1 MKQSKVIAIL
11 LAISVAT
18 SFSLASVQAA
28 TPTSKATPKPSVKA
42 TVKATAKPTVKAV
55 ATKKATPTKKATATK
70 KATPTKKATATK
82 KATTSKKPVVKK
94 PVVKKPK
101 KKVVKKTATPI
112 PSPSPVWPPVKFTEN
127 KGVYA
132 KIPTGKEILGLIS
145 AKSGLATDVQ
155 KCEANACGAVIV
167 AANFTCQWWEIKSTV
182 MAPDPN
188 DSKKSILLGTLRTT
202 HGLLKP
208 NTYANIL
215 LISDEPLYTP
225 GSLDPTTGVVG
236 APVLRPRI
244 TVGNISA
251 ICHKSATDEKL
262 PSNTYLSVR

>member
-1 MKQSKVIAIL
+1 VKQNKVIAIL

-18 SFSLASVQAA
+18 SFSISSVQAA
-28 TPTSKATPKPSVKA
+28 TPTSKPSPKASVKPSAKA
-42 TVKATAKPTVKAV
+42 TVKAV

-70 KATPTKKATATK
+70 KAT
-82 KATTSKKPVVKK
+82 TSKK

-155 KCEANACGAVIV
+155 KCEGNACGAVIV

-188 DSKKSILLGTLRTT
+188 DPKKSILLGTLRTT

-236 APVLRPRI
+236 APVLRPGI

>member
-1 MKQSKVIAIL
+1 M
-11 LAISVAT
+11 
-18 SFSLASVQAA
+18 QAA
-28 TPTSKATPKPSVKA
+28 TPTSKPSPKASVKPSAKA
-42 TVKATAKPTVKAV
+42 TVKATAKPTAKAV
-55 ATKKATPTKKATATK
+55 ATKKAT
-70 KATPTKKATATK
+70 
-82 KATTSKKPVVKK
+82 TSKK

-155 KCEANACGAVIV
+155 KCEGNACGAVIV

-188 DSKKSILLGTLRTT
+188 DPKKSILLGTLRTT

-236 APVLRPRI
+236 APVLRPGI

-262 PSNTYLSVR
+262 PSNIYLSVR